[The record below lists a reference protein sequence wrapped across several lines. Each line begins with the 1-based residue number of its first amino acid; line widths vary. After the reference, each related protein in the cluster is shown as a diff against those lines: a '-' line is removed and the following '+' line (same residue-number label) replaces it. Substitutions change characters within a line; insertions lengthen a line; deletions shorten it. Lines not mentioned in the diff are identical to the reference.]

1 MPRIVAGLY
10 DSYQDAASAVRDLE
24 TAGVLHEDIS
34 LLANRVLS
42 DNASSRY
49 VPGESDGNEAATGA
63 GAGAAFGAIL
73 GGGTGF
79 MVSLGMIMIPGIG
92 QIAAAGWLVATLVG
106 AAAGALV
113 AGAGGGLIGAMV
125 GNGIDFDDAQ
135 VYAEGVRRG
144 GSLLL
149 VRAADGF
156 ETIIEPIL
164 LRHNMVDLG
173 ARRLVYRQAGWT
185 AFDETA
191 PAYTEEEPGEHSPR
205 PTAGPLSVPRA

>member
-1 MPRIVAGLY
+1 MPRTIAGLY
-10 DSYQDAASAVRDLE
+10 DTYQDAASAVRDLE

-63 GAGAAFGAIL
+63 SAGAAFGAIL

-79 MVSLGMIMIPGIG
+79 MVSLGAIMIPGIG

-113 AGAGGGLIGAMV
+113 AGASGGLIGAMV
-125 GNGIDFDDAQ
+125 GNGIDRDSAQ

-149 VRAADGF
+149 VRAQDDLD
-156 ETIIEPIL
+156 TLIEQTL
-164 LRHNMVDLG
+164 LRHNMVDPN
-173 ARRLVYRQAGWT
+173 ARGLVYRQAGWT

-191 PAYTEEEPGEHSPR
+191 PAYTEEEPGDHSPY
-205 PTAGPLSVPRA
+205 PKPGHASVPPV